1 MSTDP
6 VEELEPSPFDPD
18 EPAVRPTRP
27 WKPSEPM
34 TQAELDAY
42 MARPIE
48 LRMFN
53 PWQCMFNLVAE
64 DGIGYYLGVSPL
76 RCPVLLADPTKSRY
90 CLEHARK
97 MGVDYYAPPEL
108 AEATAKETATNLTR
122 LVPKATKTL
131 EMAMDDED
139 APMGV
144 RAKAASE
151 ILDRTGYVRGVD
163 VRIEAEIA
171 TVDITAVIRDRLN
184 SLKESMTGV
193 LPGAEVVD
201 GEIVGDHDGG
211 DDPDGGDGA
220 DGDAP
225 A

>member
-1 MSTDP
+1 
-6 VEELEPSPFDPD
+6 
-18 EPAVRPTRP
+18 
-27 WKPSEPM
+27 
-34 TQAELDAY
+34 
-42 MARPIE
+42 
-48 LRMFN
+48 
-53 PWQCMFNLVAE
+53 
-64 DGIGYYLGVSPL
+64 
-76 RCPVLLADPTKSRY
+76 VLLADPTKSRY

-171 TVDITAVIRDRLN
+171 TVDITAIIRDRLN

-201 GEIVGDHDGG
+201 GEIVDDHDG
-211 DDPDGGDGA
+211 DPDLDGDGDTDGTV